1 MLLSA
6 ALLAALLAG
15 CAGAVADPAM
25 PPTGSA
31 PPPPDALLAAG
42 TVDYSCTVDADCAVK
57 DVGNCCG
64 NYPACVN
71 KDSPTFPEQ
80 VRADCAKND
89 MSSVCG
95 WADISAC
102 GCVDGRCASVGSGE
116 GPVR

>member
-15 CAGAVADPAM
+15 CAGAAPDPAM

-31 PPPPDALLAAG
+31 PLPPDALLAAG

-57 DVGNCCG
+57 DIGNCCG
-64 NYPACVN
+64 YYPACVN

-80 VRADCAKND
+80 VKADCAKND
-89 MSSVCG
+89 MMSTCG
-95 WADISAC
+95 FPDISAC
-102 GCVDGRCASVGSGE
+102 SCVEARCASVGSGE